1 MVCGPRL
8 KPSNPSS
15 VSFTGMR
22 TLLGKI
28 SPLLCALI
36 ATGAATQVS
45 APRAASYNH
54 LKESKSSYLKRASQQ
69 PIDWYPWGD
78 EAFKKAKHLDRPIL
92 LDLGAEWCPY
102 CEQMDRESYERRE
115 LAQFI
120 NDHFVA
126 IKVDYDMQPEI
137 AARLQ
142 RAQAYMNL
150 PAGLP
155 LTAILSPSGKLY
167 FGGGY
172 FPAEPRGGKPSL
184 QEMLERALCM
194 LQEQRETI
202 ESGGFDVRTQE
213 GAQVYEKREEVA
225 GVRFTRRGDGLFS

>member
-1 MVCGPRL
+1 MVGRANL
-8 KPSNPSS
+8 KPSHAFS

-102 CEQMDRESYERRE
+102 CERMDRESYERRE

-126 IKVDYDMQPEI
+126 IKVTMTCSQ
-137 AARLQ
+137 RLQ
-142 RAQAYMNL
+142 
-150 PAGLP
+150 PACKG
-155 LTAILSPSGKLY
+155 
-167 FGGGY
+167 
-172 FPAEPRGGKPSL
+172 PRP
-184 QEMLERALCM
+184 
-194 LQEQRETI
+194 T
-202 ESGGFDVRTQE
+202 
-213 GAQVYEKREEVA
+213 
-225 GVRFTRRGDGLFS
+225 

>member
-1 MVCGPRL
+1 MC
-8 KPSNPSS
+8 
-15 VSFTGMR
+15 
-22 TLLGKI
+22 TLLSKL
-28 SPLLCALI
+28 SPLLCALV
-36 ATGAATQVS
+36 ATGAVAQGI
-45 APRAASYNH
+45 APGAARANH
-54 LKESKSSYLKRASQQ
+54 LKGSKSPYLQRASQQ
-69 PIDWYPWGD
+69 PVDWYPWGD
-78 EAFKKAKHLDRPIL
+78 DAFRKAEALRRPIL

-102 CEQMDRESYERRE
+102 CAQMDRESYEQTE
-115 LAQFI
+115 LAKFI

-155 LTAILSPSGKLY
+155 LTAFLSPSGKLY

-184 QEMLERALCM
+184 GEVLAGALCM
-194 LQEQRETI
+194 FHEQRKMI
-202 ESGGFDVRTQE
+202 ESGGFDVRSQQ
-213 GAQVYEKREEVA
+213 GVQLYEERKEVA
-225 GVRFTRRGDGLFS
+225 GVRRAQRRNDLFA